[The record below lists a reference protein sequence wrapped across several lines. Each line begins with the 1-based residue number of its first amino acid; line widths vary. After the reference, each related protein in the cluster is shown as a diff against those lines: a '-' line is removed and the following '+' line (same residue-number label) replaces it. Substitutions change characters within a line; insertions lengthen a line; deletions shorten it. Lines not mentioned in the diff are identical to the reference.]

1 MVGNQEVAAT
11 LQQAFEAAARCA
23 SEETTK
29 NYDDLAQDLVE
40 LEKVA
45 KEACA
50 GHADCQALIA
60 KLRAGTALSADEM
73 ATLRLLMVGDADYY
87 IKYDEE
93 LDRCKT
99 EVTKIIAEMQRL
111 QTGELTADALM
122 HLSVL
127 SLEGRIL
134 LELTRHYFEAQ
145 DRIRRFDTATS
156 VGIDHDAATALVRI
170 IQGMTT

>member
-1 MVGNQEVAAT
+1 MVGNQEVAAQ
-11 LQQAFEAAARCA
+11 LKEALAAAARCA
-23 SEETTK
+23 SEETSK

-40 LEKVA
+40 LEKMA

-50 GHADCQALIA
+50 EHTDSRALIA
-60 KLRAGTALSADEM
+60 KMRAGTALSPDDL

-93 LDRCKT
+93 LDRCRT
-99 EVTKIIAEMQRL
+99 EVTKIIGEMQKL
-111 QTGELTADALM
+111 QSGEFSADALM

-127 SLEGRIL
+127 SLEARIL
-134 LELTRHYFEAQ
+134 LELTRHYFEAR

-156 VGIDHDAATALVRI
+156 APIDSNAAGVLVRMI
-170 IQGMTT
+170 EGMTS